1 MAKRVVVVASGLTE
15 QRALPHLLSDLGEQ
29 GVTVDIRIPPRNR
42 SLSVDSANNLILS
55 AWYESATSNPD
66 KFVVLLDVDGRSPD
80 QVIPDFQNRL
90 QNVLLPLLTSRVLYC
105 YAQWHLEAWFFAD
118 SANLRRYLG
127 GRSLGS
133 VDASRPDEIQ
143 SPKLHLSNLLEG
155 RLYTAIV
162 SREIAES
169 LDPRTI
175 SSRSPSFAGFREA
188 VQNGRS
194 C

>member
-15 QRALPHLLSDLGEQ
+15 QHALPRLLSDLGDQ
-29 GVTVDIRIPPRNR
+29 GITVDVRIPPRNR
-42 SLSVDSANNLILS
+42 SLSVDSANSLILS
-55 AWYESATSNPD
+55 AWYESAASNPD
-66 KFVVLLDVDGRSPD
+66 KFVVLLDVDGQSPD

-90 QNVLLPLLTSRVLYC
+90 QNVLRPVLTSRVLYC

-133 VDASRPDEIQ
+133 VDVSRPDEIQ
-143 SPKLHLSNLLEG
+143 NPKNHLRNLLEG
-155 RLYTAIV
+155 RLYTATV
-162 SREIAES
+162 SGKIAES
-169 LDPRTI
+169 LDTRTI
-175 SSRSPSFAGFREA
+175 SSRSPSFSGFREA
-188 VQNGRS
+188 IQNGPS